1 MSLEK
6 PIEKIVET
14 DLLDLIANKVSE
26 RRSVEYK
33 QVLPGKTDGER
44 KEFLADVSSFANA
57 SGGHLVYGMKEQGG
71 DPVELCGLDL
81 PDPDA
86 AVGALDNSIRDG
98 IKPRIPGFVVW
109 PVPLG
114 SGLKAIVIRVPK
126 SFASPHMVT
135 FGGTSRFYSR
145 NSNGKNQ
152 LDVDEIR
159 AAFSLSDRVSERVRE
174 FRLER
179 IAKIQAGDTPSPLKP
194 GGSVVLHIVP
204 LDAFRSP
211 ARIDPGAVS
220 SLSNN
225 LPLVPLNHDFGG
237 ESWFNLDGLV
247 RSSFSS
253 SNRYFSAYL
262 QIFRSG
268 ILETVDTDLLSD
280 FNGIRRIPSLL
291 FEEAVIKAARDY
303 TDSLCRLQVEF
314 PFSLM
319 LTLVGVKGYSLAF
332 NDRSFTHRTRSFDR
346 DVLFIPD
353 LLIETGGSDFGSLL
367 KGCFDM
373 VWNAS
378 GWARSMFYDETG
390 KRRIT

>member
-6 PIEKIVET
+6 PIEQIVEA
-14 DLLDLIANKVSE
+14 DLLELIENKVSE
-26 RRSVEYK
+26 RKTVEYK
-33 QVLPGKTDGER
+33 QALPGRTDGDR

-57 SGGHLVYGMKEQGG
+57 SGGHLVYGMKEDGG
-71 DPVELCGLDL
+71 NPVEICGLDL
-81 PDPDA
+81 PNPDA
-86 AVGALDNSIRDG
+86 TVSALDSSIRDG
-98 IKPRIPGFVVW
+98 IRPRIPGLVVW

-114 SGLKAIVIRVPK
+114 SGLKAIVIHVPK

-135 FGGTSRFYSR
+135 FGGTSRFYAR

-179 IAKIQAGDTPSPLKP
+179 IAKIQSGDTPSPLKP
-194 GGSVVLHIVP
+194 GGGVVLHIVP
-204 LDAFRSP
+204 LDAFKSP
-211 ARIDPGAVS
+211 AKIDPGEAS
-220 SLSNN
+220 SLSNK

-253 SNRYFSAYL
+253 SNKYFSAYI

-280 FNGIRRIPSLL
+280 FGGMRRIPSFL

-303 TDSLCRLQVEF
+303 TDSLCKLHVEY

-332 NDRSFTHRTRSFDR
+332 NDRSFALGTRSFDR
-346 DVLFIPD
+346 DVLLIPD
-353 LLIETGGSDFGSLL
+353 LLIEAGGSDFDTLL

-378 GWARSMFYDETG
+378 GWARSMFYDESG
-390 KRRIT
+390 KRKKN